1 MKKIKVYELA
11 KEKKLSNKAVIEILK
26 RKGFTKVSAITYVDP
41 TVLDENSPASS
52 GKVSHIFSAPSHPVS
67 SAAKARR
74 IEAVP
79 VPAPAPKPAPAE
91 KPKKTEEKKPVKTAA
106 KKTAEKRKPIP
117 ADKKK
122 EKSFLAIITAAA
134 AIIAIMV
141 AGMAYMQVRT
151 NRGLIG
157 SVNSGMSAFQSS
169 ASKLGDITL
178 DNRAEIIRMRSEM
191 KDEVARLDQ
200 SVSGLGNNVN
210 DLDKN
215 VSGLDKNVNDL
226 DKSVSGLDKNVNDL
240 DKSVSELDKNM
251 SGLNQRF
258 SGLSGRVAGAE
269 IAPLQS
275 RLKAETTVLRALS
288 EKMPDPLKSRTM
300 NLADRLSQF

>member
-41 TVLDENSPASS
+41 TVLDDNSPSSS

-67 SAAKARR
+67 SAAKARK

-79 VPAPAPKPAPAE
+79 APAPAPKPAPAE

-106 KKTAEKRKPIP
+106 EKTAEKRKPIP
-117 ADKKK
+117 ADGKK
-122 EKSFLAIITAAA
+122 EKSFLEIITAAA

-141 AGMAYMQVRT
+141 GGMAYMQVRT

-157 SVNSGMSAFQSS
+157 TVNSGLSTFQAS
-169 ASKLGDITL
+169 ASKLGNITL
-178 DNRAEIIRMRSEM
+178 DNRAEIVRMRSEM
-191 KDEVARLDQ
+191 KDEIARLDT
-200 SVSGLGNNVN
+200 SVSG
-210 DLDKN
+210 LDKN
-215 VSGLDKNVNDL
+215 VSGLDKNL
-226 DKSVSGLDKNVNDL
+226 SGLDKNVSELDKNVNNL

-251 SGLNQRF
+251 NGLNQRF

-288 EKMPDPLKSRTM
+288 EKMPDPLKSRTI

>member
-26 RKGFTKVSAITYVDP
+26 KKGFTKVSAITYVDP
-41 TVLDENSPASS
+41 TVLDENIPSSS

-79 VPAPAPKPAPAE
+79 APAPKPASAE
-91 KPKKTEEKKPVKTAA
+91 KPKKAEEKKPVKTAA
-106 KKTAEKRKPIP
+106 KKTAEKRKTQP
-117 ADKKK
+117 ADGKKK
-122 EKSFLAIITAAA
+122 KSFLELITAAA

-151 NRGLIG
+151 NRNLIG
-157 SVNSGMSAFQSS
+157 TVNSGMSVFQSS
-169 ASKLGDITL
+169 ASRLGKIML

-191 KDEVARLDQ
+191 KDEITRLDQ
-200 SVSGLGNNVN
+200 
-210 DLDKN
+210 
-215 VSGLDKNVNDL
+215 
-226 DKSVSGLDKNVNDL
+226 SVSGLDKNVNDL

-258 SGLSGRVAGAE
+258 SGLSGRMAGAE

-275 RLKAETTVLRALS
+275 RLKSEAIVLRALS
-288 EKMPDPLKSRTM
+288 EKMADPLKSRTL

>member
-41 TVLDENSPASS
+41 TVLDDNSPSSS

-74 IEAVP
+74 IEA

-117 ADKKK
+117 SDGKK

-157 SVNSGMSAFQSS
+157 TVNSGLSAFQSS
-169 ASKLGDITL
+169 ASKLGEITL
-178 DNRAEIIRMRSEM
+178 DNRAEIVRMRSEM
-191 KDEVARLDQ
+191 KDEVAR
-200 SVSGLGNNVN
+200 
-210 DLDKN
+210 
-215 VSGLDKNVNDL
+215 L

-251 SGLNQRF
+251 NGLNQRF
-258 SGLSGRVAGAE
+258 SSLSGRVAGAE